1 MIIPS
6 VDIMG
11 GKVVQLEKG
20 SKKILEET
28 DIEARL
34 KDFSR
39 YGEVA
44 MIDLDAAMGQGDNSE
59 IVEYWLKRYPVRV
72 GGGIRTVER
81 AKRLY
86 QLGARHVILGS
97 AAYSGNKPNLDFIR
111 ELEAEIGR
119 EPILVS
125 LDTIGGKIAVKGWKE
140 TIDASAVEVA
150 REFAPHVGGFLVTAV
165 DREGLLGGTDRPAL
179 DAIRDS
185 LKKDFDHIR
194 IVAAGG
200 IKSVEEISALSQG
213 GYDMQLGMSIYKGI
227 VPVSEAFIASI
238 DFSKGLVPTV
248 TRDTSGQ
255 VVMVANSTAESLR
268 KTFETGLV
276 TYWSRSRNELWTKG
290 LTSGNTQPFVS
301 VRTDCDCDSILFTA
315 EPAGPACHTEAW
327 SCFGEREYS
336 LQELYDV
343 IKDRFDRPV
352 AGSYT
357 ATLDADRIRRKI
369 NEESFELV
377 TAKTREEII
386 WEAADLLY
394 FTTAFLAK
402 NEIGLDEIMN
412 ELRKRRKK

>member
-1 MIIPS
+1 
-6 VDIMG
+6 MG

-20 SKKILEET
+20 SKKILEES

-34 KDFSR
+34 RDFTR
-39 YGEVA
+39 FGEVA

-59 IVEYWLKRYPVRV
+59 IIEYWVKRYPLRV

-86 QLGARHVILGS
+86 QLGAQHVIIGS
-97 AAYSGNKPNLDFIR
+97 AAFNGNQPNLDFIQS
-111 ELEAEIGR
+111 LESEIGR

-125 LDTIGGKIAVKGWKE
+125 LDTIGGKIAIKGWKE
-140 TIDASAVEVA
+140 TIDATAVEVA
-150 REFAPHVGGFLVTAV
+150 RKFAPHVGGFLVTCV
-165 DREGLLGGTDRPAL
+165 DKEGLLGGTDRGAL

-200 IKSVEEISALSQG
+200 IRSVEEIQSLSKG

-238 DFSKGLVPTV
+238 DFSKGLIPTV
-248 TRDTSGQ
+248 TRDTTGQ
-255 VVMVANSTAESLR
+255 VVMVANSTEESLR

-290 LTSGNTQPFVS
+290 LTSGNTQAFVS
-301 VRTDCDCDSILFTA
+301 VRTDCDSDAILFTA
-315 EPAGPACHTEAW
+315 RPEGPACHTESW

-336 LQELYDV
+336 LFELYDV
-343 IKDRFDRPV
+343 IKDRFDHPV

-369 NEESFELV
+369 NEEAFELV
-377 TAKTREEII
+377 TAKTQEEIV
-386 WEAADLLY
+386 WEAADLFY
-394 FTTAFLAK
+394 FTTAFLAR
-402 NEIGLDEIMN
+402 NDIGLDAIMN